1 MFARAPASTFFI
13 KENISF
19 TSSSSLR
26 NSDFLCDKFLT
37 EKFLRV
43 NILNTHHKIGVS
55 KFLVTSRYFTA
66 SDKEQHRLSKKNKA
80 RRSMSSAKT
89 TELKVDMMCEGC
101 VGAVKRILGK
111 MEGVESFD
119 VTLDT
124 KKVTVTGSI
133 EPLAVIEKLNK
144 AGKATALWS

>member
-1 MFARAPASTFFI
+1 
-13 KENISF
+13 
-19 TSSSSLR
+19 
-26 NSDFLCDKFLT
+26 
-37 EKFLRV
+37 
-43 NILNTHHKIGVS
+43 
-55 KFLVTSRYFTA
+55 
-66 SDKEQHRLSKKNKA
+66 
-80 RRSMSSAKT
+80 MSPAKT

-133 EPLAVIEKLNK
+133 EPSAVIEKLNK

>member
-1 MFARAPASTFFI
+1 
-13 KENISF
+13 
-19 TSSSSLR
+19 
-26 NSDFLCDKFLT
+26 
-37 EKFLRV
+37 
-43 NILNTHHKIGVS
+43 
-55 KFLVTSRYFTA
+55 
-66 SDKEQHRLSKKNKA
+66 
-80 RRSMSSAKT
+80 MSSAKT

-133 EPLAVIEKLNK
+133 EPSAVIEKLNK
-144 AGKATALWS
+144 AGKSTALWS

>member
-1 MFARAPASTFFI
+1 
-13 KENISF
+13 
-19 TSSSSLR
+19 
-26 NSDFLCDKFLT
+26 
-37 EKFLRV
+37 
-43 NILNTHHKIGVS
+43 
-55 KFLVTSRYFTA
+55 
-66 SDKEQHRLSKKNKA
+66 
-80 RRSMSSAKT
+80 MSSAKT

-133 EPLAVIEKLNK
+133 EHSAVIEKLNK

>member
-1 MFARAPASTFFI
+1 
-13 KENISF
+13 
-19 TSSSSLR
+19 
-26 NSDFLCDKFLT
+26 
-37 EKFLRV
+37 
-43 NILNTHHKIGVS
+43 
-55 KFLVTSRYFTA
+55 
-66 SDKEQHRLSKKNKA
+66 
-80 RRSMSSAKT
+80 MSSAKT

-124 KKVTVTGSI
+124 KKVIVTGSI
-133 EPLAVIEKLNK
+133 EPSAVIEKLNK